1 MMTNNCLLEI
11 WQKVNFLNVV
21 LFSIFFRLCC
31 MYHQVINDHI
41 QDKNEEEI
49 SKMKLYIDVYRK
61 MVSQMAK
68 NSQEEYF

>member
-1 MMTNNCLLEI
+1 MSHE
-11 WQKVNFLNVV
+11 
-21 LFSIFFRLCC
+21 
-31 MYHQVINDHI
+31 VINDHI

-49 SKMKLYIDVYRK
+49 SKMELYTDVYRK

>member
-1 MMTNNCLLEI
+1 MEVGLLGF
-11 WQKVNFLNVV
+11 WQKVSFSNVI
-21 LFSIFFRLCC
+21 LFSIFFRLYG
-31 MYHQVINDHI
+31 MSHQVINNHI

-49 SKMKLYIDVYRK
+49 SKMELYTDVYRK